1 MSNDNITFE
10 EIVALIAGELD
21 VAGRERVERRLSS
34 DPGARELAER
44 LRAALG
50 AMSGLGEGPSAGA
63 VAWARRLARRAGGM
77 GEWLD
82 KAGVALARLVFDS
95 RRPGALAGLR
105 GAGDGYHLRFSSEVG
120 DIDIQVD
127 PPAEPEGPRRVRGQ
141 VDLSIATGGA
151 AVLLEAVEG
160 GGVHRGEVDEG
171 GMFEISA
178 GAGFYELHVESAGG
192 MVVAAAPVELT

>member
-1 MSNDNITFE
+1 MSNDHTSFD
-10 EIVALIAGELD
+10 EIVSLVAGELD
-21 VAGRERVERRLSS
+21 EAGRERVARRLAS
-34 DPGARELAER
+34 DPRSRELAEQ

-50 AMSGLGEGPSAGA
+50 AMSGIGEGPSAGA
-63 VAWARRLARRAGGM
+63 VAWARRLARRAGVM

-82 KAGVALARLVFDS
+82 KAGLALARLVFDS

-105 GAGDGYHLRFSSEVG
+105 GAGAGYHLRFSSEVG
-120 DIDIQVD
+120 DIDIQVE
-127 PPAEPEGPRRVRGQ
+127 PPAEPKGPRRLRGQ
-141 VDLSIATGGA
+141 VDLSIPIGGA

-160 GGVHRGEVDEG
+160 GAVLRGEVDEG

-192 MVVAAAPVELT
+192 LVMTAAPVELT